1 MRQIQIQPKP
11 FYYLANFQTV
21 LEWIAQH
28 HIDLLI
34 DEERTFITRFPDLP
48 IASRALLVRMIMRKG
63 QHFRS
68 EKLRYD
74 EIGCTHT
81 AAQALLTAGWVD
93 DRPLLNVEQLF
104 ALMRKKE
111 LAGIFNF
118 PPHLKSAR
126 KADQLDALRAG
137 YPYFATARPLAEW
150 RRQSKENEREDNK
163 NNDDAGA
170 GEYNGEYIYHL
181 RIGALCDRLRLM
193 FFGNLHQD
201 WSEFVLSELGI
212 FKYEKVALSA
222 ASQGFQTRGDVD
234 DYLHLHQC
242 RERFYQ
248 GEPAQGILPA
258 IPAIAYQNDWLE
270 NRRAKLLFLIAQEHE
285 RSGALSDALRIYADC
300 PWPGARIRAIRV
312 LERCEQSDAAFML
325 AESAGQAPENEAEQ
339 QQLARILPRLRRRL
353 GLSTLPAP
361 AAIPVVRHDLI
372 LNKPD
377 SAISV
382 ETLVLHHLTQTHAPT
397 HSPAYYVE
405 NTLINSLFG
414 LLCWD
419 AVFAIVPGAFFHP
432 FQSGPADLLSPDFR
446 QRRERAFLHCFEQL
460 DSDAYRQTILQNFHN
475 KAGTLSP
482 FVFWDFLT
490 EELLTLAL
498 HCLPPAH
505 LRKWFERMLLDIRA
519 NRSGYPDLIQFFPA
533 EKRYRMIEVKG
544 PGDRLQ
550 DNQIR
555 WLEYCAAHDMP
566 LTVCYV
572 QWADQRADS
581 TEYSN

>member
-1 MRQIQIQPKP
+1 MNQLPDQPQP

-21 LEWIAQH
+21 LEWIAQRYSA
-28 HIDLLI
+28 LLI
-34 DEERTFITRFPDLP
+34 DEERAFITRFQDLP
-48 IASRALLVRMIMRKG
+48 IASKALLVRMVMRKG
-63 QHFRS
+63 EYFRG
-68 EKLRYD
+68 EKLHYD
-74 EIGCTHT
+74 EIGDTRA
-81 AAQALLTAGWVD
+81 AAQVLVAAGWID
-93 DRPLLNVEQLF
+93 DRPLLSVEQLF
-104 ALMRKKE
+104 SLLRKNE
-111 LAGIFNF
+111 LAVIFDF
-118 PPHLKSAR
+118 PAHLKSAR
-126 KADQLDALRAG
+126 KADQLETLRAE
-137 YPYFATARPLAEW
+137 YPLFDTARPLPEW
-150 RRQSKENEREDNK
+150 QRQNNQDEDN
-163 NNDDAGA
+163 DDS
-170 GEYNGEYIYHL
+170 GEYIYHL

-222 ASQGFQTRGDVD
+222 ASQGFHTRADVD

-248 GEPAQGILPA
+248 GEPAEDILPA

-270 NRRAKLLFLIAQEHE
+270 NRRAKLLFGIAQEYE
-285 RSGALSDALRIYADC
+285 RNGALSDALKIYVDC

-312 LERCEQSDAAFML
+312 LERCGQSDAAFAL
-325 AESAGQAPENEAEQ
+325 AQSAAAGHAPENEAER

-353 GLSTLPAP
+353 GHSKLPAT

-382 ETLVLHHLTQTHAPT
+382 EALVRDHLTQTHAPT
-397 HSPAYYVE
+397 HYVE

-419 AVFAIVPGAFFHP
+419 AVFAAVPGAFFHP

-446 QRRERAFLHCFEQL
+446 QRRESEFLHCFAQL
-460 DSDAYRQTILQNFHN
+460 DSDAYRKTILRNFHD

-490 EELLTLAL
+490 EELLALAL

-505 LRKWFERMLLDIRA
+505 LRKWFERILLDIRA
-519 NRSGYPDLIQFFPA
+519 NRSGYPDLIQFFP
-533 EKRYRMIEVKG
+533 EQKSYRMIEVKG

-555 WLEYCAAHDMP
+555 WLEYCAGHDMP

-572 QWADQRADS
+572 QWAESTLNHS

>member
-1 MRQIQIQPKP
+1 MSQIQIQPQP

-21 LEWIAQH
+21 LEWIAQRYSA
-28 HIDLLI
+28 LLI
-34 DEERTFITRFPDLP
+34 DEERAFITRFQDLP
-48 IASRALLVRMIMRKG
+48 IASRALLVRMVMRKG
-63 QHFRS
+63 EHFRG
-68 EKLRYD
+68 EKLHYD
-74 EIGCTHT
+74 EIGDTHA
-81 AAQALLTAGWVD
+81 AAQVLVAAGWID
-93 DRPLLNVEQLF
+93 DCPLLNVEQLF
-104 ALMRKKE
+104 SLLRKNE

-118 PPHLKSAR
+118 PAHLKGAR
-126 KADQLDALRAG
+126 KADQLETLRAE
-137 YPYFATARPLAEW
+137 YPLFDTARPLPEW
-150 RRQSKENEREDNK
+150 RQQNNEDN
-163 NNDDAGA
+163 DV
-170 GEYNGEYIYHL
+170 GEYIYHL

-222 ASQGFQTRGDVD
+222 ASQGFHTRGDVD

-248 GEPAQGILPA
+248 GEPAEDILPA

-270 NRRAKLLFLIAQEHE
+270 NRRAKLLFAIAQEYE
-285 RSGALSDALRIYADC
+285 RNGALSDALKIYADC
-300 PWPGARIRAIRV
+300 PWPGARVRAIRV
-312 LERCEQSDAAFML
+312 LERCGQSEAAFTL
-325 AESAGQAPENEAEQ
+325 AESAAADHAPENEAER

-353 GLSTLPAP
+353 GHSKLSAAT
-361 AAIPVVRHDLI
+361 AIPVVRHDLI
-372 LNKPD
+372 LNQPD

-382 ETLVLHHLTQTHAPT
+382 EALVMDHFTQTQAPT
-397 HSPAYYVE
+397 HYVE

-419 AVFAIVPGAFFHP
+419 AVFAAVPGAFFHP

-446 QRRERAFLHCFEQL
+446 QRREREFLHCFAQL
-460 DSDAYRQTILQNFHN
+460 DSDTYRQTILHNFHD
-475 KAGTLSP
+475 KTGTLSP
-482 FVFWDFLT
+482 FVFWEFLT

-519 NRSGYPDLIQFFPA
+519 NRSGYPDLIQFFP
-533 EKRYRMIEVKG
+533 EQKSYRMIEVKG

-572 QWADQRADS
+572 QWAESTLNPTLNPATDTALNRVPDS

>member
-1 MRQIQIQPKP
+1 MSKIQIQPQP

-21 LEWIAQH
+21 LEWIAQRYS
-28 HIDLLI
+28 DLLI
-34 DEERTFITRFPDLP
+34 DEERAFIVRFQDLP
-48 IASRALLVRMIMRKG
+48 TTSRALLVRMVMRKG
-63 QHFRS
+63 EYFRG

-74 EIGCTHT
+74 EIGCVRT
-81 AAQALLTAGWVD
+81 AAQVLIAAGWID
-93 DRPLLNVEQLF
+93 DRPLLNIEQLF
-104 ALMRKKE
+104 SLLRKNE

-126 KADQLDALRAG
+126 KADQLDALRTE
-137 YPYFATARPLAEW
+137 YPHFDTARPLPEW
-150 RRQSKENEREDNK
+150 HRQNKENK
-163 NNDDAGA
+163 DAG
-170 GEYNGEYIYHL
+170 ETIYHL

-222 ASQGFQTRGDVD
+222 ASQGFHTRCDVD

-248 GEPAQGILPA
+248 GEPAQNILPA

-270 NRRAKLLFLIAQEHE
+270 NRRAKLLFRMAQEHE
-285 RSGALSDALRIYADC
+285 RNGALSDALRIYADC

-312 LERCEQSDAAFML
+312 LERCGQSDAAFTL
-325 AESAGQAPENEAEQ
+325 AESAAHNPENEAER
-339 QQLARILPRLRRRL
+339 QQLSRILPRLRRRL
-353 GLSTLPAP
+353 GHPKLSAP
-361 AAIPVVRHDLI
+361 AAISVIRHDLI
-372 LNKPD
+372 LDQPD
-377 SAISV
+377 STISV
-382 ETLVLHHLTQTHAPT
+382 EALVLAHLTQTHAPA
-397 HSPAYYVE
+397 HYVE

-419 AVFAIVPGAFFHP
+419 AVFATVPGAFFHP
-432 FQSGPADLLSPDFR
+432 FQSGPADLLSPDFQ
-446 QRRERAFLHCFEQL
+446 QRREREFRHCFTQL
-460 DSDAYRQTILQNFHN
+460 DSDAYRQTILRNFHG

-482 FVFWDFLT
+482 FVFWDFLS
-490 EELLTLAL
+490 EELLALAL
-498 HCLPPAH
+498 HCLPATH
-505 LRKWFERMLLDIRA
+505 LRKWFERMLLDLRA
-519 NRSGYPDLIQFFPA
+519 NRSGYPDLIQFFPE
-533 EKRYRMIEVKG
+533 EKSYRMIEVKG

-572 QWADQRADS
+572 QWA
-581 TEYSN
+581 E